1 MRAAELQ
8 GSCDTRAQFKE
19 EAQRADPETEA
30 RWWLG
35 LAGPSE
41 PFPAVPDMA
50 AGRDRGD
57 LAARQLVF
65 LLPGKRG
72 RRVGRKHS
80 GWRRR
85 EAFVRVS
92 TGPRSPGERGP
103 SFGAPHF
110 AYILVTCH
118 DRREHSESVRVHRCV
133 VAGVAHPACGG
144 QRCFHAV
151 VPSVMLNWGSCVG

>member
-41 PFPAVPDMA
+41 SLPAVPDMA

-72 RRVGRKHS
+72 RRVGREHS
-80 GWRRR
+80 GWRLR
-85 EAFVRVS
+85 EAFARAS
-92 TGPRSPGERGP
+92 TGPRSPGECGP
-103 SFGAPHF
+103 GFGAPHF
-110 AYILVTCH
+110 AQSWSRVTPGGSSKRGSLV
-118 DRREHSESVRVHRCV
+118 R
-133 VAGVAHPACGG
+133 ACGFTG
-144 QRCFHAV
+144 VLLR
-151 VPSVMLNWGSCVG
+151 M